1 MEHDC
6 PRLEQ
11 GKIAFFIGR
20 NLPERMKRSM
30 RGFLHRTE
38 RNKTNLVRLAHFFK
52 RPANAHVTRK
62 SLAAIGRPFKGGN
75 SGGHWKGHGDFS
87 FAGCLVECRIRNLT
101 AHLLDVRDR
110 PTSTSLNYFFA
121 GSQGS
126 GKSVSRTKPCR
137 AAALGRGLA

>member
-38 RNKTNLVRLAHFFK
+38 RNKTNRVRLAHFFK
-52 RPANAHVTRK
+52 RPANAHVTCQ
-62 SLAAIGRPFKGGN
+62 SLAAIGRPFKGRDG
-75 SGGHWKGHGDFS
+75 GGHWKADSDLS
-87 FAGCLVECRIRNLT
+87 FAGCLIECRIRNFT
-101 AHLLDVRDR
+101 AHLLDVRYG
-110 PTSTSLNYFFA
+110 PKST
-121 GSQGS
+121 
-126 GKSVSRTKPCR
+126 
-137 AAALGRGLA
+137 